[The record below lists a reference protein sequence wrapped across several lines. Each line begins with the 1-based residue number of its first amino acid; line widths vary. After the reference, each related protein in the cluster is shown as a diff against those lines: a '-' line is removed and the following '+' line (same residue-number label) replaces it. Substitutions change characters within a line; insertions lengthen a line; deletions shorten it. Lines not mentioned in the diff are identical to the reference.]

1 MHCEKEEKKPDRK
14 INVKN
19 ANPSTAHNRAQIP
32 QKNAEKEFKFNP
44 KTRVQTPTKEETC
57 YQTQV
62 HREAFCN
69 KKNF

>member
-1 MHCEKEEKKPDRK
+1 MHCEKEEKKPGRK
-14 INVKN
+14 INVN

-32 QKNAEKEFKFNP
+32 QENAEKEFKFNP
-44 KTRVQTPTKEETC
+44 KTGVQTPTKEETC

-69 KKNF
+69 RKNF